1 MTDIIITVILGA
13 LAGIATYLSCIAI
26 WGIKPAFYSDKN
38 EQEKAVAAESAS
50 GMEIFDLSEDTIM
63 RLSIDIKQQEL
74 ALAKDGTT
82 VSGSYINIER
92 NMDGMQISNKI
103 FLN

>member
-1 MTDIIITVILGA
+1 MTNIILTIALGA
-13 LAGIATYLSCIAI
+13 VAGVATYLSCIAI
-26 WGIKPAFYSDKN
+26 WGIKPAFNSGRK
-38 EQEKAVAAESAS
+38 EHEKAAAAEHAA
-50 GMEIFDLSEDTIM
+50 EIEPFDVSEDTIM

-92 NMDGMQISNKI
+92 NMDGMQIRNKI

>member
-1 MTDIIITVILGA
+1 MTNIILTITLGA
-13 LAGIATYLSCIAI
+13 VAGVATYLICIAI
-26 WGIKPAFYSDKN
+26 WGIKPAFNSGSN
-38 EQEKAVAAESAS
+38 EHEKAAAAEHTP
-50 GMEIFDLSEDTIM
+50 EIEPFDVSEDTIM